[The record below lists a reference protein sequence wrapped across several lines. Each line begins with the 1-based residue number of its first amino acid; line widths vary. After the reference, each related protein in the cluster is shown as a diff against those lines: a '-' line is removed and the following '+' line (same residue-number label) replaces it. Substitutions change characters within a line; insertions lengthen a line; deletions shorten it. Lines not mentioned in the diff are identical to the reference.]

1 MSVSNL
7 RADRNRSIARTVL
20 RRGLWSMFVLVL
32 ACVFIYPVSMIGV
45 GAFREGLPTQGRPFS
60 IEWAVRAF
68 TDPATWSTLGNS
80 VVLVAVCGTISTVGG
95 GLFAWIAASTNVPLR
110 RALPPLMV
118 INLFVPPL
126 FYTLGWIMLGNK
138 QNGLINQLLSSVFGL
153 EQFLDIQS
161 WGGLI
166 LTMSLGYMPFAFLLM
181 QGAFLNRD
189 QALDEAANI
198 AGAGTFR
205 TFVTVTVPSVGP
217 AITGAAAL
225 IMVLIFQAFESPYL
239 LGRPAGIY
247 VFSTQIYHYVRDT
260 EPAQYPAAFSLALIV
275 IALVVL
281 LFLVQRW
288 LLRGRTFTTLTG
300 KTARREPLQLGP
312 VRWVFT
318 GIICVFLLLNLVLP
332 LGAVVLGSLQPIFG
346 VMRTLS
352 FDNYIYVLTDPILS
366 SSLGLTAWIAI
377 IGGFCSMSIALI
389 TTYVVL
395 RRRGFL
401 RAYTSFAVWIPWAL
415 PGIVLAL
422 AYFYAVLT
430 VPGLSRLYGT
440 PILMTVVLTIATI
453 PLCGRLAEGALAQLS
468 PELEEAG
475 RTSGAGPVRVLV
487 TIVLRLLIP
496 SFLAGW
502 FLSALFISGN
512 LAIPTLLAPPGF
524 LPVSQSALQLFLRGD
539 LATAAAMF
547 MIILISAATVLALAG
562 IAMHVGKRLQLRTT
576 QTSTSVRP

>member
-1 MSVSNL
+1 MSEAESSV
-7 RADRNRSIARTVL
+7 DRRRSIARTVV
-20 RRGLWSMFVLVL
+20 RRGLWTVFVLVL
-32 ACVFIYPVSMIGV
+32 ACVFIYPVSMIV
-45 GAFREGLPTQGRPFS
+45 IGAFRDGLPTQGNPFS
-60 IEWAVRAF
+60 VDGAVRAF
-68 TDPATWSTLGNS
+68 SDPATWSTLGNS
-80 VVLVAVCGTISTVGG
+80 LILVVVCGTISTVGG
-95 GLFAWIAASTNVPLR
+95 GLFAWISASTDVPLR
-110 RALPPLMV
+110 RALPPLMI

-126 FYTLGWIMLGNK
+126 FHTLGWIMLGNK
-138 QNGLINQLLSSVFGL
+138 QNGLLNQLLTGAFGVEGL
-153 EQFLDIQS
+153 LDIQS

-189 QALDEAANI
+189 QALDEAASI
-198 AGAGTFR
+198 AGAGVFR
-205 TFVTVTVPSVGP
+205 TFMTVTVPSVGP
-217 AITGAAAL
+217 ALTGAAVL
-225 IMVLIFQAFESPYL
+225 IMVLILQAFESPYL

-260 EPAQYPAAFSLALIV
+260 EPAQYPAAFSLAIILIL
-275 IALVVL
+275 LVVL

-288 LLRGRTFTTLTG
+288 ILGKRTFTTLTG
-300 KTARREPLQLGP
+300 KTARREPLHLGP
-312 VRWVFT
+312 TRWVFS
-318 GIICVFLLLNLVLP
+318 GVILVFLLLNLVFP
-332 LGAVVLGSLQPIFG
+332 LGAVVLGSLQPLFG
-346 VMRTLS
+346 VMRNLS
-352 FDNYIYVLTDPILS
+352 LDNYVYVLTDPTLS
-366 SSLGLTAWIAI
+366 SSLALTAWIAI
-377 IGGFCSMSIALI
+377 IGGFSSMTIALL
-389 TTYVVL
+389 TSYVVL

-430 VPGLSRLYGT
+430 VPGLSKLYGT

-475 RTSGAGPVRVLV
+475 RISGAGPARVLV

-547 MIILISAATVLALAG
+547 MIILAAAAVVLALAG
-562 IAMHVGKRLQLRTT
+562 ISIRVGRRYQARAI
-576 QTSTSVRP
+576 QTSPSVTP